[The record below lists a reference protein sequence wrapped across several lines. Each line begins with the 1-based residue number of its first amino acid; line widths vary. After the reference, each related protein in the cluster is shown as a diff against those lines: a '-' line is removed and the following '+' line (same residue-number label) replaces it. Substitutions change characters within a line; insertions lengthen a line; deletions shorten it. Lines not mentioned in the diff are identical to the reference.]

1 MAVRLDGKALAARM
15 QARLAD
21 DVAAFSARA
30 RTSPCL
36 AVILVGDDPASAVYV
51 RNKARAAGKAG
62 IRSETFHLPA
72 STSQADLLALI
83 ASLNARD
90 DVHGILP
97 QMPVPPQIDSAAV
110 FAALDPAKDVDGLSP
125 QNAGLLALG
134 QPKLVPCTPQGV
146 IALIEESGQPVQGAE
161 AVVVGRSNLVG
172 KPTAQL
178 LLSRN
183 ATVTLCHSRTKD
195 LAEHTR
201 RADILVT
208 AIGRAGLVTGGMVKP
223 GAVVIDVGTNKVGDR
238 LVGDVDY
245 EAVERVAGW
254 ITPVPGGV
262 GPMTITMLLR
272 NTLAAASAIV
282 EGERPAPPG

>member
-1 MAVRLDGKALAARM
+1 MAVRLDGKALAARL
-15 QARLAD
+15 QTQLAGE
-21 DVAAFSARA
+21 VAAFTGRKG
-30 RTSPCL
+30 TSPCL

-51 RNKARAAGKAG
+51 RNKARAAGKVG

-72 STSQADLLALI
+72 TTPQTELLDLI
-83 ASLNARD
+83 ASLNKRGE
-90 DVHGILP
+90 VHGILP
-97 QMPVPPQIDSAAV
+97 QMPVPPQIDAAAV

-146 IALIEESGQPVQGAE
+146 IALIDEAGARIEGAE

-172 KPTAQL
+172 KPTAAL
-178 LLSRN
+178 LLARN
-183 ATVTLCHSRTKD
+183 ATVTMCHSRTKD
-195 LAEHTR
+195 LPAHTR

-208 AIGRAGLVTGGMVKP
+208 AIGRAGLITADMVKP

-238 LVGDVDY
+238 LVGDVAFD
-245 EAVERVAGW
+245 AVEPVAGA

-262 GPMTITMLLR
+262 GPMTIAMLLR
-272 NTLAAASAIV
+272 NTLAAAAAIV
-282 EGERPAPPG
+282 EGEGVSPRG